1 MTTTIPDQ
9 TRQTAA
15 ERRAW
20 IIAECDH
27 AAFMGESLHLVARRL
42 GYRSPANLATML
54 TRWGRPDLADRLHFR
69 EVAA

>member
-1 MTTTIPDQ
+1 MTATIPDQ
-9 TRQTAA
+9 TRQTAP

-27 AAFMGESLHLVARRL
+27 AVFMGESLHLVARRL
-42 GYRSPANLATML
+42 GYRSPVSLATML
-54 TRWGRPDLADRLHFR
+54 TRWGRPDLAERVRPL